1 MGGDQVQ
8 WLLLQDDQLSPSAWN
23 GDGAQ
28 DTGCAGLKLAKSGA
42 RVPDNLDL
50 NSSSTTYQLCDSVL
64 YL

>member
-1 MGGDQVQ
+1 MQ

-23 GDGAQ
+23 GEGAQ
-28 DTGCAGLKLAKSGA
+28 DTGCAGLKLGKSGA